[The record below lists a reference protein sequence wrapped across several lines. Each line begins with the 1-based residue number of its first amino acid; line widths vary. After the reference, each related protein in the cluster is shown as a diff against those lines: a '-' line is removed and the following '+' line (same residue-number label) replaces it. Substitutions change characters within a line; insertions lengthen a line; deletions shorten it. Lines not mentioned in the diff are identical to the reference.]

1 MASASVGAGQ
11 APDRSAIRR
20 IAVAALAGSSIEW
33 YDFFIY
39 ATAAA
44 LVFGELFFPGAT
56 PLVGTLLAFS
66 TFWAGFVGRPIGGV
80 IFGHLGDRV
89 GRKPILVTALL
100 IMGTATV
107 LIGLLPTAA
116 TIGVF
121 APIILVTLRFVQGL
135 AIGGQWGGAV
145 LLITESASN
154 DRRGFYGSFAQMGV
168 PVGVILGNVVFLV
181 LAGTLSSE
189 QFATWGWRVPF
200 LASALLIA
208 VALYI
213 QLKIEDT
220 PVFRQLQERA
230 AANAASS
237 GETRE
242 RSPIIEVLR
251 DHWRQVLLAAGAFF
265 VVNGTFYILITGMLD
280 YGTRELGLPQDTMLS
295 AVLISSFVGI
305 IAIGGFA
312 LLSDKVGRRPV
323 YITGGV
329 LLAIWGFPLFW
340 LVNTGSFILIT
351 LALIIGQTFLSMMY
365 GPQAALYAEMF
376 SAKVRYS
383 GASLGY
389 QLTAVVAGGPAPAI
403 MTGLLALTGTSLS
416 ISFYI
421 LAMALITIVSVFLIT
436 ERSQEDL
443 SEEAATAGNGEQP
456 APSTPGASSNT

>member
-1 MASASVGAGQ
+1 MSTAGTV
-11 APDRSAIRR
+11 AEGSPDRSTIRR
-20 IAVAALAGSSIEW
+20 IAIAALAGSSIEW

-66 TFWAGFVGRPIGGV
+66 TFWAGFLGRPIGGV

-100 IMGTATV
+100 IMGAATV
-107 LIGLLPTAA
+107 LIGLLPTAS
-116 TIGVF
+116 TIGAA

-145 LLITESASN
+145 LLITEYASN

-168 PVGVILGNVVFLV
+168 PVGVILGNIAFLI
-181 LAGTLSSE
+181 LSGAMPSE
-189 QFATWGWRVPF
+189 QFLAWGWRIPF

-230 AANAASS
+230 ATNADEGGS
-237 GETRE
+237 
-242 RSPIIEVLR
+242 SPIVEVLR

-265 VVNGTFYILITGMLD
+265 VVNGAFYILITGMLD
-280 YGTRELGLPQDTMLS
+280 YGTRELGLEQNTMLS
-295 AVLISSFVGI
+295 AVLISSFTGI
-305 IAIGGFA
+305 VAIGGFA

-323 YITGGV
+323 YLAGGV

-340 LVNTGSFILIT
+340 MVNTGSFILIT
-351 LALIIGQTFLSMMY
+351 LALIIAQTFLSMMY

-376 SAKVRYS
+376 SAKLRYS

-389 QLTAVVAGGPAPAI
+389 QLTSVLAGGPAPAI

-421 LAMALITIVSVFLIT
+421 LAMALITIVSVYLIT
-436 ERSQEDL
+436 ETAQENF
-443 SEEAATAGNGEQP
+443 SEEATMGTTDTNVSAAG
-456 APSTPGASSNT
+456 ARDT